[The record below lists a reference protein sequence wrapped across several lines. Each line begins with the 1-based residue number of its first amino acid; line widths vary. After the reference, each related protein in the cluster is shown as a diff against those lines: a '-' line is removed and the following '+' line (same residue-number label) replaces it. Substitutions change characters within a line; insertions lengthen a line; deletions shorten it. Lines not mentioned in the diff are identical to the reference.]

1 MNQATHT
8 TWLAL
13 YHLFLRDSWRMRPVR
28 PPQVALSC
36 RFGSF
41 LPSSF
46 GCSQVVGG
54 SMGNHGRLGVKDDA
68 KSNYMELI
76 IGVPS
81 LTNQDFMECN
91 KQGFE
96 DYRWEAFKVPKY
108 SGLYRPF
115 YLNSKLFKNMFVLCH
130 CLIAI
135 VFLKFPL
142 KTCW

>member
-1 MNQATHT
+1 
-8 TWLAL
+8 
-13 YHLFLRDSWRMRPVR
+13 
-28 PPQVALSC
+28 
-36 RFGSF
+36 
-41 LPSSF
+41 
-46 GCSQVVGG
+46 
-54 SMGNHGRLGVKDDA
+54 MGNHGRLGVKDDA

-142 KTCW
+142 KTC

>member
-13 YHLFLRDSWRMRPVR
+13 YHLFLRDSWRIRPVR

-54 SMGNHGRLGVKDDA
+54 SMGNHGQLGVKADA
-68 KSNYMELI
+68 KSNDMELI
-76 IGVPS
+76 WI
-81 LTNQDFMECN
+81 
-91 KQGFE
+91 
-96 DYRWEAFKVPKY
+96 DYRGPVIDQPGFH
-108 SGLYRPF
+108 GMQQTR
-115 YLNSKLFKNMFVLCH
+115 VLKTTGGKP
-130 CLIAI
+130 
-135 VFLKFPL
+135 LKFQGENIQVYTGL
-142 KTCW
+142 SIWIEKCSKICLFCFTVLFSLSSSH